1 MPKFYY
7 TYKITLLKGSLAGH
21 YYLGRHSTNNLNDG
35 YAGSGK
41 KITDY
46 FKKYPKIEH
55 QTYIKEIIAFYDND
69 EDLNEAE
76 KQLIGDKF
84 LNDDLCLNLCEGGS
98 WGRLSKESCKKISKA
113 LTGKHPNEVTRKKI
127 SESGIGNKNALGHK
141 ASLEAK
147 EKLRISHL
155 GNKNH
160 LGCKHSDEAK
170 EKMRNKKLGTHW
182 KKDPETGKRIY
193 YKNIA

>member
-1 MPKFYY
+1 MHKFYY

-35 YAGSGK
+35 YAGSGR

-69 EDLNEAE
+69 EELNEAE

-84 LNDDLCLNLCEGGS
+84 LNDDLCLNLCAGGS
-98 WGRLSKESCKKISKA
+98 WGMLSDKSIEMMKLHHKDVSGKNNPMYGLRGENNHNFGSKRTEDQRKYMSKCQKK
-113 LTGKHPNEVTRKKI
+113 
-127 SESGIGNKNALGHK
+127 
-141 ASLEAK
+141 
-147 EKLRISHL
+147 
-155 GNKNH
+155 
-160 LGCKHSDEAK
+160 
-170 EKMRNKKLGTHW
+170 
-182 KKDPETGKRIY
+182 
-193 YKNIA
+193 